1 MKFENLVRNYTKLV
15 YKICLD
21 MLSVPQDAEDIT
33 QEVYINLY
41 KHIDRYDNLTENELR
56 NLICKIALNKCKDLI
71 KSRITK
77 VTEFTILDDIT
88 NYEDYASNNNIE
100 EELFKQEKNMYI
112 AKIIN
117 ELKQPYK
124 SILYDY
130 YINEYS
136 LDEIAQKSNIS
147 KATLKVNIY
156 RGKNI
161 LKQIINDSGGEIL
174 IER

>member
-174 IER
+174 IE

>member
-1 MKFENLVRNYTKLV
+1 MKFEDIVKNYTKLV

-41 KHIDRYDNLTENELR
+41 KHIDRYNKLSDNELK

-71 KSRITK
+71 KSRMNRI
-77 VTEFTILDDIT
+77 TEFTILDDIT
-88 NYEDYASNNNIE
+88 NYEDYASNNNIDE
-100 EELFKQEKNMYI
+100 EIFEQEKSMYI

-117 ELKQPYK
+117 ELKEPYK
-124 SILYDY
+124 TILYDY

-136 LDEIAQKSNIS
+136 LDEIEKKSSIS
-147 KATLKVNIY
+147 KATLKINIY
-156 RGKNI
+156 RGKKI
-161 LKQIINDSGGEIL
+161 LKKIIYDNGGEIL

>member
-1 MKFENLVRNYTKLV
+1 MKFEEIVKNYTKLV
-15 YKICLD
+15 YKICFD

-41 KHIDRYDNLTENELR
+41 KHIERYNSLSENELR
-56 NLICKIALNKCKDLI
+56 NLICKIALNKCKDVI
-71 KSRITK
+71 KSRVSKI
-77 VTEFTILDDIT
+77 TEFTILDDIT

-174 IER
+174 IE